1 MDFEAQQGMDEL
13 AGLTFN
19 KTSGR
24 YGPGRG
30 EYVF

>member
-1 MDFEAQQGMDEL
+1 MDFEAQQAWTNLLDS
-13 AGLTFN
+13 TFN

-30 EYVF
+30 EYGF